1 MSNYRLDVGQ
11 QRIVWGTRLEVAA
24 DSHAGSYRASVTPS
38 AVGGGWEWDLPNGIY
53 TARGIVEQLGVLLE
67 AICVHLGEAAN
78 LEALLVNIEHT
89 LALSGRETA
98 LPLDILAPRDHG
110 RKEIAAH
117 AGRVG
122 ETLAKWAREIA
133 GQRRGLKELGVEV
146 LGRLAF
152 RSKCDNH
159 LWTHEVTGMLTGPA
173 GGPIVM
179 QLFNEYLHQM
189 VLLRDALLPFQNW
202 EEVPIALPKR
212 QNRGLRYTEE
222 AHVLFLSTLLA
233 RPLDHQS
240 LVRYAAS
247 LLAPGLDAD
256 GYGFQYPLGTILPA
270 SLGAELAE
278 APRYLLRWHPVKTVE
293 PAEGE
298 AIAFVSEYSDYYSA
312 PRTLTES
319 GARNREEAAAWEIAG
334 EATLQAELQDGGKAR
349 IAFRLHAA
357 SASEADSYRV
367 DLGQIFRGHRY
378 HYRARAATAQ
388 RSVST
393 PIEAASGI
401 VRQDAGV
408 ILSLPGLVT
417 SEAGTH
423 LIETGGH
430 ELLARALL
438 GKLYPENV
446 ILLERGD
453 AEELEAAK
461 QAGKQYGAKFL
472 LLLGQGQVR
481 LSSAGERSS
490 EKLSI

>member
-11 QRIVWGTRLEVAA
+11 QRIVWGTPLKAAA

-38 AVGGGWEWDLPNGIY
+38 AVDGGWEWDLPNGIY

-110 RKEIAAH
+110 RKEIAKQ
-117 AGRVG
+117 AGRIG

-133 GQRRGLKELGVEV
+133 GQRRGLQELGVEV

-189 VLLRDALLPFQNW
+189 VLLRDALLPFRNW

-212 QNRGLRYTEE
+212 QNRGLRYTEQ

-270 SLGAELAE
+270 SLGGELAE
-278 APRYLLRWHPVKTVE
+278 APRYLLEWHPVKTVE

-312 PRTLTES
+312 PRTLAES
-319 GARNREEAAAWEIAG
+319 GERNREEAAALDIAE
-334 EATLQAELQDGGKAR
+334 EATLEAELQEGGKAR
-349 IAFRLHAA
+349 IAFRLHTA
-357 SASEADSYRV
+357 SKADAYRV

-378 HYRARAATAQ
+378 HYRARAANA
-388 RSVST
+388 RPSAST
-393 PIEAASGI
+393 PNEAASGI
-401 VRQDAGV
+401 VRREAGD

-417 SEAGTH
+417 SAAGTH

-461 QAGKQYGAKFL
+461 QAGKQFGAKFL
-472 LLLGQGQVR
+472 LLLPGQGQVR